1 MQEHQEYLA
10 LYRKYRPVTFD
21 DVRGRDAI
29 VRTLKNQI
37 MSGRIGHS
45 YLFCGTRGTG
55 KTTIARIFARAVN
68 CERQSGG
75 NPCGDCPTCRAIL
88 ADANLNVTELDAAS
102 NNSVDDVRAIV
113 EQVEYSPTQGRFRV
127 FIIDEVHML
136 SNAAFNALLK
146 TLEEP
151 PSYVI
156 FILATTEP
164 NKLPVTILSR
174 CQRYDFGRLRPEVI
188 EGRLREVAGLEG
200 LAVEDKALRYIAG
213 AADGSLRDG
222 LSLLDQCNA
231 FNTDPEGKS
240 DSLLTYERVLEILGA
255 VDTAVFGDLYRS
267 IHDGKVTGALAV
279 LDEILMQG
287 RELMQ
292 FVTDFTWYLRN
303 LMLLKASEET
313 AASLD
318 ISSDHLVRMIE
329 EARIS
334 EMEEIMRCIR
344 VFSALP
350 DLIRYSPNRRI
361 LTEMTIIRAC
371 RSAMDDGA
379 EEDGAPLLE
388 KLKNRIREMETQLY
402 NNETVIDA
410 MAREGAPGGFSGGFS
425 GDSFSAGGFSGDS
438 FSAGGFSG
446 ERAAAA
452 GHTGISGRGTG
463 NGQGRGGAF
472 GPGPGG
478 RTANENRTVNEGRE
492 NSADPDGS
500 GADEKGGSADG
511 KNIPLMPAL
520 PDEIRDIAAN
530 WQKYLAGV
538 PRGTRYLALSKARLS
553 LGEQGSLL
561 IIFEK
566 EYGNPYWYQRKDD
579 DEASRARVDQDRKEL
594 QEYLQ
599 RKVGKALEIE
609 YRVLDRGTRITDN
622 YVDLLSLVD
631 SDAITMPVEIEDD

>member
-75 NPCGDCPTCRAIL
+75 NPCGECPTCRAIL

-255 VDTAVFGDLYRS
+255 VDTAVFGNLYRS
-267 IHDGKVTGALAV
+267 IHDGKVTDALAV

-379 EEDGAPLLE
+379 GEDGAPLLE

-410 MAREGAPGGFSGGFS
+410 MAREGGPGGFSGDGFS
-425 GDSFSAGGFSGDS
+425 AR
-438 FSAGGFSG
+438 GFSG
-446 ERAAAA
+446 ERAAAP
-452 GHTGISGRGTG
+452 GHTGIGRGPG
-463 NGQGRGGAF
+463 NVQGRGGAF
-472 GPGPGG
+472 GPGSAKGA
-478 RTANENRTVNEGRE
+478 ANENRTVNEGGGD
-492 NSADPDGS
+492 STDPDVSGS
-500 GADEKGGSADG
+500 GAKGGAAGG
-511 KNIPLMPAL
+511 KNLPLVPAL

-530 WQKYLAGV
+530 WQKYLAGI

-579 DEASRARVDQDRKEL
+579 DEASRARVDKDRREL